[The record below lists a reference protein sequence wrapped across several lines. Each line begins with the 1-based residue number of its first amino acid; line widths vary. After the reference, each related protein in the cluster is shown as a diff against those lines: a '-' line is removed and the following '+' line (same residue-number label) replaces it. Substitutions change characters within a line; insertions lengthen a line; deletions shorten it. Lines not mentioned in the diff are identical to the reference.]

1 MKIAIGFISSALLL
15 AGCSSYS
22 IDTAS
27 MNRETPILSTSSIS
41 PLLKCV
47 AGNVIQAHRE
57 NGAYNVASNPQGIKR
72 LLVIIDDDQ
81 FEDGTV
87 RKGAANDGPLADSNH
102 AQMKAILNRWIP
114 SYILTLP
121 AREIPVLR
129 RNSVKGS
136 AITPF
141 GTLESNAYQ
150 TLGQQYSVDN
160 IVYFSGAFT
169 KLDDDP
175 HPLDKGRGTHA
186 KLDGDTGIA
195 FSRGKAE
202 REAVVGL
209 SASLGHVGTNT
220 ILSSTMIEARMHN
233 TSSEIK
239 FSLVPGD
246 ANIALTKKIIISEGV
261 QGTQQMLL
269 EAAALWFVGL
279 AYPQE
284 AGLAQCL
291 TAANPED
298 MLKRLESWHA
308 LKHKERIALIQNLL
322 SEADILKQG
331 YEKGKLDD
339 LTRQAIREYDQTYG
353 LFHTPHIENNLDNL
367 YLHLSSLNQSLKD

>member
-1 MKIAIGFISSALLL
+1 M
-15 AGCSSYS
+15 
-22 IDTAS
+22 
-27 MNRETPILSTSSIS
+27 S

-47 AGNVIQAHRE
+47 AGNVIQAYRE
-57 NGAYNVASNPQGIKR
+57 KGAYHANNNPQGIKR

-87 RKGAANDGPLADSNH
+87 RKGAASDGPLADSNH
-102 AQMKAILNRWIP
+102 DQMKAILNRWIP

-121 AREIPVLR
+121 AREIPILR

-136 AITPF
+136 AITSF
-141 GTLESNAYQ
+141 GTLESTTYQ
-150 TLGQQYSVDN
+150 ALGQQYGVDN

-175 HPLDKGRGTHA
+175 HPLDKGQGTHA
-186 KLDGDTGIA
+186 KLDSDIGIA

-239 FSLVPGD
+239 FSVVPGD
-246 ANIALTKKIIISEGV
+246 ANIALTRKIILSEGV

-279 AYPQE
+279 AYPQD

-298 MLKRLESWHA
+298 MLKRMKSWHV
-308 LKHKERIALIQNLL
+308 LKQKERIALIQGLL
-322 SEADILKQG
+322 SDAKILTQG
-331 YEKGKLDD
+331 YEEGKLDD
-339 LTRQAIREYDQTYG
+339 MTRQAIRAYDQKYN
-353 LFHTPHIENNLDNL
+353 LFHTPHIETSLDNL
-367 YLHLSSLNQSLKD
+367 YLHLSSLNQNSKN